1 MRAVSWGPGRLDLFT
16 IGEDGVL
23 WHFWFDGQNR
33 ANRWESLGSPPFGLV
48 GTPSAVS
55 WGPGRL
61 DVFAIKQDGGL
72 WHQWW
77 DGSWGPGESLG
88 SPPGGLRGASL
99 GAQALSAGAVS
110 WAPGRLD
117 VFAIGGASSNLWHI
131 WYDAGPPTRPIA
143 SLTTNATSIQP
154 GSSATL
160 FWTTQNATSVTLE
173 GSQVALDGSQTVSP
187 QATTTYHLSASG
199 PGGTQVATVTVNVTS
214 STCASGATSN
224 TPLTIPTGAPLTGGN
239 AYFVTDLTQLVPNN
253 PCTLQLTS
261 ITNENN
267 FGIQL
272 LASGGSSKDCF
283 SGSSVTVDVPAFQTT
298 TSAQLQ
304 TLYGSQ
310 PPPFRMQIAGCVAAA
325 NAGNVTL
332 GFGSKIP

>member
-55 WGPGRL
+55 WG
-61 DVFAIKQDGGL
+61 
-72 WHQWW
+72 
-77 DGSWGPGESLG
+77 
-88 SPPGGLRGASL
+88 
-99 GAQALSAGAVS
+99 
-110 WAPGRLD
+110 PGRLD